1 MRNAYNSMQFL
12 NDDCV
17 VTKNS
22 EPVEQHVLVMMFLGK
37 HPLGRLRRRWEDYI
51 KINLLKIG
59 CRDLK

>member
-1 MRNAYNSMQFL
+1 MPFL

-22 EPVEQHVLVMMFLGK
+22 KPVEQQVFVVRFLGK

-51 KINLLKIG
+51 KINLRKIRCG
-59 CRDLK
+59 I